1 MKSRKEYVILAGVVV
16 LLILYLILRHS
27 DRALYELPEIS
38 SLETAEI
45 SRLEIHTPDE
55 FIRLDKQED
64 QWVLMP
70 EAFPAAESKV
80 DQMLAG
86 LSDLTLTALVS
97 ESKNYSRYQLTDAEK
112 ILVKA
117 WRGDRL
123 VREVAIGKTAPSR
136 RHTFIRLAD
145 DPDVYHARNNLR
157 SRFDQTA
164 AQLRDKT
171 VLRFNAGDI
180 HEIEI
185 RKADETRL
193 ISRAEADVPGDAPE
207 NKGPLWRDAAGNT
220 VPASEVEALLNPL
233 SGLKCREFMEEDR
246 KAELSDP
253 IWTITLIGKKD
264 HKLSIFEK
272 ETEDARRYP
281 ATSEETQTPFYLST
295 HRADTIM
302 GAMNEDED

>member
-16 LLILYLILRHS
+16 LLILYLLLRHS
-27 DRALYELPEIS
+27 DRTLYELPEIS

-45 SRLEIHTPDE
+45 SRLEINTPDE
-55 FIRLDKQED
+55 FIRLDKQD
-64 QWVLMP
+64 DKWVLMP

-80 DQMLAG
+80 DKMLAG

-97 ESKNYSRYQLTDAEK
+97 ESNNYSRYQLTDAGK

-117 WRGDRL
+117 WRDDQL

-136 RHTFIRLAD
+136 RHTFIRLGD
-145 DPDVYHARNNLR
+145 DPNVYHARNNLR

-171 VLRFNAGDI
+171 VLRFDAADI
-180 HEIEI
+180 REIEI
-185 RKADETRL
+185 RKADKTRL
-193 ISRAEADVPGDAPE
+193 ISRAEAEAPGDGPE
-207 NKGPLWRDAAGNT
+207 DKGPLWRDAAGNT
-220 VPASEVEALLNPL
+220 VAASEVEELLNHL
-233 SGLKCREFMEEDR
+233 ADLKCREFMDEER

-253 IWTITLIGKKD
+253 ICTITLIGKKD
-264 HKLSIFEK
+264 HKLSIFDREA
-272 ETEDARRYP
+272 EDARRYP

-295 HRADTIM
+295 HRANTIM
-302 GAMNEDED
+302 EAMNEDED